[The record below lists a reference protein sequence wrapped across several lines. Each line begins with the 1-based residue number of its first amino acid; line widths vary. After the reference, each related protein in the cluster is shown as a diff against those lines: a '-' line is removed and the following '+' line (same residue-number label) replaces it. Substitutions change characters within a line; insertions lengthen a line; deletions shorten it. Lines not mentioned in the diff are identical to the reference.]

1 MLSFSLLPFILPFLE
16 TSRQPLPSPPPLAS
30 LYKSFAPVCA
40 PLALPS
46 SSYFFF
52 LFIFH
57 AAKANACIMRGT
69 RLLAVTS
76 ESNDLRE
83 WPSNRSTREKGATAT
98 RSV

>member
-1 MLSFSLLPFILPFLE
+1 MLSFSPPFHPPLSRDEPPTSPF
-16 TSRQPLPSPPPLAS
+16 PLSLAS

-83 WPSNRSTREKGATAT
+83 WPE
-98 RSV
+98 